1 MRHKSLAITV
11 WLLGLAVCLVII
23 GRSNFSADMSAF
35 LPASPTEEQ
44 QVLIDQLKD
53 GVVSRLILVGIEGS
67 DADTRT
73 GISRSMAETLRPSA
87 DFVWVGNGESEHAE
101 RDQVFVFENRYLL
114 SSAVTPEH
122 FSVEGLE
129 AAIGD
134 TIDLLAS
141 PAGMMI
147 KSILPRDPTGEVV
160 HLLDQLTGGN
170 QPATHQGVWVS
181 RDANRA
187 LLLLQ
192 TRASG
197 SDLDAQQKAIAQVEQ
212 AFAASIV
219 KQGEM
224 AAAASLL
231 MTGPGIFAVQ
241 SRSTIQKEIGSLV
254 AISTSLIIL
263 LLLVIY
269 RSLSVLVLGLIPML
283 SGAVVAVAAVSMGF
297 GIVHG
302 VTLGFGSALIGEAID
317 YAIYLFVQSHKRDE
331 GNSSGWLRESWPAI
345 RLGVLTS
352 ILGFSILLF
361 SDFPGLAQL
370 GLYAIAGITTAALV
384 TRHVLPHLLPENFSI
399 RDVSPLGRRLVRLQQ
414 LSAVLRWPV
423 IVLSI
428 LSAVVVWQ
436 HRDSLWNSELSSLS
450 PVSESAQQLDASLRA
465 DMGAPDVRYM
475 VIVSG
480 SDQQSVLQAAEKVAE
495 PLQRLVE
502 QGVLAGFQSPSQF
515 LPSDASQKARQAALT
530 VPDMSQR
537 LQQAVS
543 ALPVRAEVLA
553 PFVEDIKRNQQRAP
567 LTRADLEGTSFALL
581 VDSLLLK
588 RDGKWSAVL
597 PLMVPQQSAEL
608 DGDVV
613 RAAIGEAGQ
622 GDVLFVDLK
631 TESDN
636 LYDGYLNEA
645 IVLSGIGM
653 IGIVLLLMFALRSLR
668 KAVLVM
674 LPLLSASLIVVAAL
688 VIAGQQLIILHLVGL
703 LLTFAVGSNYALLFG
718 QEQQEETLPRTYA
731 SLLFANLTTA
741 IGFGILACSS
751 VPVLNAIG
759 ITVGPGLV
767 LSLIFCA
774 AFSDILRGKS

>member
-1 MRHKSLAITV
+1 MRHKALAITV
-11 WLLGLAVCLVII
+11 WLLGLAACLVII

-73 GISRSMAETLRPSA
+73 GISRSVAETLRTSA
-87 DFVWVGNGESEHAE
+87 DFVWVGNGESQHDE
-101 RDQVFVFENRYLL
+101 RDQAFVFDNRYLL

-147 KSILPRDPTGEVV
+147 KSILPRDPTGEIV

-170 QPATHQGVWVS
+170 QPSTHQGVWVS

-197 SDLDAQQKAIAQVEQ
+197 SDLDAQQKAIAQLEQ
-212 AFAASIV
+212 AFAASVV
-219 KQGEM
+219 KHGEM
-224 AAAASLL
+224 AADARLL

-241 SRSTIQKEIGSLV
+241 SRSTIQEEIGSLV
-254 AISTSLIIL
+254 VISTSLIIL
-263 LLLVIY
+263 LLLLIY
-269 RSLSVLVLGLIPML
+269 RSLPVLVLGLIPML

-302 VTLGFGSALIGEAID
+302 VTLGFGSALIGEAVD
-317 YAIYLFVQSHKRDE
+317 YAIYLFVQSQKRGD
-331 GNSSGWLRESWPAI
+331 GDSSDWLRESWPAI

-384 TRHVLPHLLPENFSI
+384 TRHVLPHLLPANFSI

-423 IVLSI
+423 IVLTI
-428 LSAVVVWQ
+428 VSAVVVWQ

-450 PVSESAQQLDASLRA
+450 PVSESAQQLDSSLRA

-480 SDQQSVLQAAEKVAE
+480 PDQQSVLQAAEKVAE
-495 PLQRLVE
+495 PLQDLVE
-502 QGVLAGFQSPSQF
+502 QGVLAGFQSPAQF

-530 VPDMSQR
+530 VPDMNQR

-553 PFVEDIKRNQQRAP
+553 PFVEDIKRNQQRAT

-608 DGDVV
+608 DSNVV
-613 RAAIGEAGQ
+613 RAAIAEAGQ

-631 TESDN
+631 KESDN

-674 LPLLSASLIVVAAL
+674 LPLLSASLMVVATL

-718 QEQQEETLPRTYA
+718 QEQEEETLPRTYA

-741 IGFGILACSS
+741 VGFGILACSS

-774 AFSDILRGKS
+774 AFSDILRGKR

>member
-1 MRHKSLAITV
+1 MRNKAITIAV
-11 WLLGLAVCLVII
+11 WLLGLLACIIVI

-67 DADTRT
+67 DADTRVEV
-73 GISRSMAETLRPSA
+73 SRSMASTLRQSS
-87 DFVWVGNGESEHAE
+87 DFVWVGNGQSEHAE
-101 RDQVFVFENRYLL
+101 RDQAFVFENRYLL

-122 FSVEGLE
+122 FSVAGLE
-129 AAIGD
+129 TAIAD

-147 KSILPRDPTGEVV
+147 KSVLPRDPTGEIV
-160 HLLDQLTGGN
+160 HLLEQLTGGN
-170 QPATHQGVWVS
+170 QPASYQGVWVS

-197 SDLDAQQKAIAQVEQ
+197 SDLDAQQNAIAQIRQ
-212 AFAASIV
+212 AFAAGV
-219 KQGEM
+219 AQGGEG
-224 AAAASLL
+224 AADAHLL
-231 MTGPGIFAVQ
+231 MTGPGIFAVE
-241 SRSTIQKEIGSLV
+241 SRSTIQEEISSLV
-254 AISTSLIIL
+254 LISTALIVL
-263 LLLVIY
+263 LLLAIY
-269 RSLSVLVLGLIPML
+269 RSFSVLVLGLIPMV
-283 SGAVVAVAAVSMGF
+283 SGAIVAVAAVSMGF

-302 VTLGFGSALIGEAID
+302 VTLGFGSALIGEAVD
-317 YAIYLFVQSHKRDE
+317 YAIYLFVQSQKRSE
-331 GNSSGWLRESWPAI
+331 GDSSDWQRESWPAI

-352 ILGFSILLF
+352 VLGFSTLLF

-370 GLYAIAGITTAALV
+370 GLYAIAGIMTAALV
-384 TRHVLPHLLPENFSI
+384 TRHVLPHLLPANFSI
-399 RDVSPLGRRLVRLQQ
+399 RDVSSLGQKLVWLQKH
-414 LSAVLRWPV
+414 STMLRWPIV
-423 IVLSI
+423 VLSI
-428 LSAVVVWQ
+428 VSAVVVWQ
-436 HRDSLWNSELSSLS
+436 HRDSLWNSELASLS

-480 SDQQSVLQAAEKVAE
+480 QDQQSVLEAAEKVGG
-495 PLQRLVE
+495 PLRELVD
-502 QGVLAGFQSPSQF
+502 QGMLTGFQSPSQF
-515 LPSDASQKARQAALT
+515 LPSEASQKARQAALP
-530 VPDMSQR
+530 VGDIRER
-537 LQQAVS
+537 LEQGVTG
-543 ALPVRAEVLA
+543 LPVRAEVLA
-553 PFVEDIKRNQQRAP
+553 PFVEDLQRNQERAL

-597 PLMVPQQSAEL
+597 PLMVPQGTEL
-608 DGDVV
+608 DSNVV
-613 RAAIGEAGQ
+613 RAAIAKSGQ

-653 IGIVLLLMFALRSLR
+653 IAIVLLLGAVLRSPR

-688 VIAGQQLIILHLVGL
+688 VMAGQQLIILHLVGL

-718 QEQQEETLPRTYA
+718 QDLQEEALPRTYA

-741 IGFGILACSS
+741 IGFGILGASS

-759 ITVGPGLV
+759 MTVGPGLI

-774 AFSDILRGKS
+774 VFSDVLRGKR

>member
-1 MRHKSLAITV
+1 MRRKALAMTV
-11 WLLGLAVCLVII
+11 WLLGLLACLVVI

-35 LPASPTEEQ
+35 LPASPTQEQ

-53 GVVSRLILVGIEGS
+53 GVVSRLILVGIEGG
-67 DADTRT
+67 DAEAR
-73 GISRSMAETLRPSA
+73 IAMSRNMAAALRGAS
-87 DFVWVGNGESEHAE
+87 DFVWVGNGESEHLE
-101 RDQVFVFENRYLL
+101 RDQAFVFENRYLL
-114 SSAVTPEH
+114 SSAVTPER
-122 FSVEGLE
+122 FSVEGLQ
-129 AAIGD
+129 AAIAD

-147 KSILPRDPTGEVV
+147 KSILPRDPTGEIVN
-160 HLLDQLTGGN
+160 LLDQLTGGS
-170 QPATHQGVWVS
+170 QPATQQGVWVS
-181 RDANRA
+181 RDAKRA

-197 SDLDAQQKAIAQVEQ
+197 SDLDAQQKAIVQIEQ
-212 AFAASIV
+212 AFSEARARH
-219 KQGEM
+219 GE
-224 AAAASLL
+224 AAAGASLL

-241 SRSTIQKEIGSLV
+241 SRSTIQEEISSLV
-254 AISTSLIIL
+254 VISTTLIVL

-283 SGAVVAVAAVSMGF
+283 SGAIVAVAAVSMGF

-302 VTLGFGSALIGEAID
+302 VTLGFGSALIGEAVD
-317 YAIYLFVQSHKRDE
+317 YAIYLFVQSKKRDE
-331 GNSSGWLRESWPAI
+331 GDSSDWLRESWPAI

-352 ILGFSILLF
+352 ILGFSTLLF

-384 TRHVLPHLLPENFSI
+384 TRHVLPHLLPANFSI
-399 RDVSPLGRRLVRLQQ
+399 RDVSGLGRRLVSLQKR
-414 LSAVLRWPV
+414 SAWLRWP
-423 IVLSI
+423 IVVLT
-428 LSAVVVWQ
+428 LASAIVVWQ
-436 HRDSLWNSELSSLS
+436 YRGALWNSELASLS

-480 SDQQSVLQAAEKVAE
+480 QDQQSVLESAEKVGE
-495 PLQRLVE
+495 PLRDLVE
-502 QGVLAGFQSPSQF
+502 QGVLTGFQSPSQF
-515 LPSDASQKARQAALT
+515 LPSIASQKARQAAL
-530 VPDMSQR
+530 PADDIRQR
-537 LQQAVS
+537 LQQAVTG
-543 ALPVRAEVLA
+543 LPVRAEVLA
-553 PFVEDIKRNQQRAP
+553 PFIEDVQRNRERA
-567 LTRADLEGTSFALL
+567 LIARDDLEGTSFALL

-588 RDGKWSAVL
+588 REGKWSAVL
-597 PLMVPQQSAEL
+597 PLMVPQGAEL
-608 DGDVV
+608 DGEVV
-613 RAAIGEAGQ
+613 RAAIAKAGQ
-622 GDVLFVDLK
+622 DDVLFVDLK

-653 IGIVLLLMFALRSLR
+653 IGIVLLLTFALHSLR
-668 KAVLVM
+668 KAILVM
-674 LPLLSASLIVVAAL
+674 LPLLAASLIVVATL
-688 VIAGQQLIILHLVGL
+688 VMAGQQLIILHLVGL

-718 QEQQEETLPRTYA
+718 QDQPEETLPRTYA

-741 IGFGILACSS
+741 IGFGILAASS
-751 VPVLNAIG
+751 VPVLKAIG

-774 AFSDILRGKS
+774 AFSDVLRGRR